1 MCGNGI
7 GAIGCGPQEEFRS
20 CSDIALTTEYLHP
33 YLSPINPPPSQSNGM
48 SANTKHNT
56 VNIQS
61 YKLKYICIILLLLI
75 LILVCVVVMS
85 IKFHNHNS
93 FCIPQFCNNQ
103 KKYLFWNS
111 SQHNNFICDLFKK
124 NITLSNDKLD
134 DPVHK
139 LGD

>member
-20 CSDIALTTEYLHP
+20 CSDIAITTEYLHP

-103 KKYLFWNS
+103 KNIYFGIHLNTIILYVIYLKKYY
-111 SQHNNFICDLFKK
+111 
-124 NITLSNDKLD
+124 
-134 DPVHK
+134 P
-139 LGD
+139 